1 MVDEYQKIIDVK
13 QDWKGAPVLFGT
25 ISTMPNTRC
34 HFDFY
39 AQFVGA
45 YSFDQFGFQNFKSN
59 LSENHRRNEAG
70 PRACSG
76 SETVPVF
83 PVFEKGFKSV
93 PSSAKTTSTRK
104 GSSATATASQSL
116 ASNRKKARIDPDYSY
131 ESDPDFET
139 QRYIHKAPKSKLA
152 AASKASLATVPKS
165 KQAGKHAPAQPAEA
179 KPVATSAAG
188 KKKPA
193 KGKANQGVEAHS
205 SVSQTC
211 DSSFFP
217 MFISGSTKTP
227 RASASN
233 AMEAISKM
241 AMLFNDSDTE

>member
-1 MVDEYQKIIDVK
+1 MYIKKSLRVNQIGNGHPCCLEPFQQCPTHAVTLIFMLNLLVRI
-13 QDWKGAPVLFGT
+13 VLT
-25 ISTMPNTRC
+25 NL
-34 HFDFY
+34 DFK
-39 AQFVGA
+39 F
-45 YSFDQFGFQNFKSN
+45 FKSN

-70 PRACSG
+70 RRACSG

-83 PVFEKGFKSV
+83 PVFENAFKSV
-93 PSSAKTTSTRK
+93 PSSAKTTSTRQ

-116 ASNRKKARIDPDYSY
+116 ASNRKKAKKDPDYSY

-205 SVSQTC
+205 SVSQTV

-227 RASASN
+227 RASAAN

-241 AMLFNDSDTE
+241 AMLFKDSDTE